1 MNERKLDLKT
11 AIEDVIE
18 DCRMFGIDKKC
29 YIYVLNSK
37 YAGYSLEPEHII
49 YIDEETIESD
59 LFNLLVSLIENDF
72 KISNAKFTR
81 KMIIARAIWNIKGI
95 SLKNL
100 SEIAKIPLITLE
112 SWNSG
117 KRTPTLENLLNYA
130 IKVGLPASSIFN
142 VLNTELNFNW

>member
-1 MNERKLDLKT
+1 MTTRKLDLKT

-29 YIYVLNSK
+29 YIYVLNGK
-37 YAGYSLEPEHII
+37 YAGYSLEKEHII

-117 KRTPTLENLLNYA
+117 KRTPSLENLLNYA
-130 IKVGLPASSIFN
+130 NKVGLPASSIFN
-142 VLNTELNFNW
+142 VLNAELKFNW